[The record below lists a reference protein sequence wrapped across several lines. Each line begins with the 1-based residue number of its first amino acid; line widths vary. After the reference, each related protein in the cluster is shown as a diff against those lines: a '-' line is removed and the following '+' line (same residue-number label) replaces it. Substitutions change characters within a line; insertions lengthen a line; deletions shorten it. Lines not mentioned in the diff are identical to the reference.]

1 MSVSK
6 KYKVTGMTCAACS
19 SRIERFV
26 KKIDGIEK
34 ASVNL
39 ATETLSAT
47 FDDNK
52 VNDAIIEA
60 AVVKAGYGVVH
71 TPEENVTPDEKISAL
86 KKRLIFSMLFLV
98 PLMCVSMGHMLGH
111 MTGLF
116 TVPDIIDPAKSP
128 LFVALSELVLTAP
141 IVITGWAFYRIGFK
155 NLFRLSPNMDS
166 LIAVSTTAAI
176 IYSAYATVMIAMG
189 SHHYVHGLYYESAA
203 TILALITM
211 GKYLEAVAKN
221 RTSDAIRSLLDLA
234 PKTARVEFA
243 DGEKTLPLDEVKEG
257 FQIVVRPGESLP
269 VDGIITE
276 GETEIDESMLTGESV
291 PVTKTIGDEVYG
303 ATINTTGFFK
313 YRATKIG
320 EDAALARI
328 VRLVE
333 DAQEAKLP
341 IARLADTISGYF
353 VPVVIVLALLAAVFW
368 GIKGESF
375 EFVLTIFVSVLVIAC
390 PCALGLATPTAIMVA
405 TGKGAEYGIL
415 FRGGD
420 ALESACHVTTV
431 VLDKTGT
438 ITNGKPIVTDIV
450 PMGISEEKLLGLAA
464 SAEQGSE
471 HPLGKAIVE
480 CAKERKAQLITL
492 AAFNAIPGC
501 GIESLALGKQLR
513 VGKRSWLEEE
523 GIRIPAELL
532 TKADQLASRGKSPI
546 FIAHGNVAQGLIAMA
561 DTVKPES
568 IEAIKSLKSQGIKT
582 VMLTGDNPRTAK
594 AIAEE
599 IGIDEF
605 RAGVMPEGKAQEVK
619 LLKAQGEVVAM
630 VGDGINDAPAV
641 AAADIGLAIGT
652 GTDIAIES
660 ANIVLMRS
668 DLRDVSRTI
677 ELSRKTLRNIKEN
690 LGWAFGYNILG
701 IPVAMGVLHLFGGP
715 LLSPMLGAAA
725 MSLSSVSVL
734 TNALRLKSIKFTGY

>member
-1 MSVSK
+1 MSISK
-6 KYKVTGMTCAACS
+6 KYKISGMTCAACS
-19 SRIERFV
+19 ARVERFV
-26 KKIDGIEK
+26 KRIDGLEK

-47 FDDNK
+47 FDEDR
-52 VNDAIIEA
+52 VNDAIIEN
-60 AVVKAGYGVVH
+60 AVVKAGYGIIH
-71 TPEENVTPDEKISAL
+71 KPEENVTPEEKISTL
-86 KKRLIFSMLFLV
+86 KKRLILSLLFLI
-98 PLMCVSMGHMLGH
+98 PLMGFSMGHMLGH

-116 TVPDIIDPAKSP
+116 SVPPFMDPGKSP
-128 LFVALSELVLTAP
+128 VIVSLAELLLTAP
-141 IVITGWAFYRIGFK
+141 IVMTGRAFYRTGFK
-155 NLFRLSPNMDS
+155 NLISLAPNMDS

-176 IYSAYATVMIAMG
+176 IYSLFATAMILLGAH
-189 SHHYVHGLYYESAA
+189 SYVNSLYYESAA

-211 GKYLEAVAKN
+211 GKYLEAIAKH

-243 DGEKTLPLDEVKEG
+243 DGEKTLPIELVKEG
-257 FQIVVRPGESLP
+257 YQIVVRPGESLP

-276 GETEIDESMLTGESV
+276 GETDINESMLTGESV
-291 PVTKTIGDEVYG
+291 PVSKTVGDEVYG

-353 VPVVIVLALLAAVFW
+353 VPVVIGLALLAAVFW
-368 GIKGESF
+368 GIRGESF

-420 ALESACHVTTV
+420 ALESACHITSI

-438 ITNGKPIVTDIV
+438 ITNGKPVVTDIF
-450 PMGISEEKLLGLAA
+450 PLGIPEDKLLALAA

-471 HPLGKAIVE
+471 HPLGKAVTD
-480 CAKERKAQLITL
+480 CAKARRVPLLPL

-501 GIESLALGKQLR
+501 GIEALALGKPLR
-513 VGKRSWLEEE
+513 AGKRGWLESE
-523 GIRIPAELL
+523 GVRLPAELL
-532 TKADQLASRGKSPI
+532 TKADQLASRGKTPI
-546 FIAHGNVAQGLIAMA
+546 FIAHGNVSQGLIGLA
-561 DTVKPES
+561 DTVRPES
-568 IEAIKSLKSQGIKT
+568 IDAIRSLKEKGIKT
-582 VMLTGDNPRTAK
+582 IMITGDNPRTAK

-599 IGIDEF
+599 IGIDEY

-619 LLKAQGEVVAM
+619 LLKAQGEIVAM
-630 VGDGINDAPAV
+630 VGDGINDAPAL

-668 DLRDVSRTI
+668 DLRDVARTI
-677 ELSRKTLRNIKEN
+677 ELSQKTLRNIREN

-715 LLSPMLGAAA
+715 LLSPMIGAAA

-734 TNALRLKSIKFTGY
+734 TNALRLKRIKFNDY

>member
-1 MSVSK
+1 MSASK
-6 KYKVTGMTCAACS
+6 KYKISGMTCAACS
-19 SRIERFV
+19 ARVERFV
-26 KKIDGIEK
+26 KKIDGMEK

-39 ATETLSAT
+39 ATETLSVT
-47 FDDNK
+47 YDDDK

-60 AVVKAGYGVVH
+60 VVVKAGYGVVH
-71 TPEENVTPDEKISAL
+71 NPEENVSPEEKISAL
-86 KKRLIFSMLFLV
+86 RTRLIFSLLFLI
-98 PLMCVSMGHMLGH
+98 PLMCISMGNMLGH

-116 TVPDIIDPAKSP
+116 TVPDLINPGKNP
-128 LFVALSELVLTAP
+128 VTVACAELLLTAP
-141 IVITGWAFYRIGFK
+141 VAITGRAFYRTGFK
-155 NLFRLSPNMDS
+155 NLVNLAPNMDS

-176 IYSAYATVMIAMG
+176 LYSLFATVMILLG
-189 SHHYVHGLYYESAA
+189 NTGYVSSLYYESAA
-203 TILALITM
+203 TILTLITM
-211 GKYLEAVAKN
+211 GKYLEAIAKN
-221 RTSDAIRSLLDLA
+221 RTSDAIKALLDLA

-243 DGEKTLPLDEVKEG
+243 DGEKTLPLEQVKEG
-257 FQIVVRPGESLP
+257 YQIVVRPGEALP

-276 GETEIDESMLTGESV
+276 GETDIDESMLTGESV
-291 PVTKTIGDEVYG
+291 PVSKSIGDEVYG

-313 YRATKIG
+313 YRATRIG

-353 VPVVIVLALLAAVFW
+353 VPVVMALALIAAIFW
-368 GIKGESF
+368 GVRGESF

-420 ALESACHVTTV
+420 ALESACHISSV

-438 ITNGKPIVTDIV
+438 ITNGKPEITDIF
-450 PMGISEEKLLGLAA
+450 PLGITDDKLLALAA

-471 HPLGKAIVE
+471 HPLGKAITE
-480 CAKERKAQLITL
+480 CAKSRRIKTLAL

-501 GIESLALGKQLR
+501 GIEALALGKTLR
-513 VGKRSWLEEE
+513 VGKRSWLEAE
-523 GIRIPAELL
+523 GVRIPAELL
-532 TKADQLASRGKSPI
+532 TKADQLASRGKTPI
-546 FIAHGNVAQGLIAMA
+546 FIAHGNVSQGLIAMA
-561 DTVKPES
+561 DTVKTES
-568 IEAIKSLKSQGIKT
+568 IEAIHALKEQGIKT
-582 VMLTGDNPRTAK
+582 IMITGDNPRTAK

-599 IGIDEF
+599 IGIDEY
-605 RAGVMPEGKAQEVK
+605 RAGVMPEGKAQEIK

-630 VGDGINDAPAV
+630 VGDGINDAPAL
-641 AAADIGLAIGT
+641 AAADIGIAIGT

-677 ELSRKTLRNIKEN
+677 ELSRRTLRNIKEN
-690 LGWAFGYNILG
+690 LGWAFGYNVLG

-734 TNALRLKSIKFTGY
+734 TNALRLKRIKFSNY